1 MACPP
6 VYERTSVDQSV
17 RMVAYRPKAASGELG
32 GKRPTHL
39 KVEHIR
45 GRQLTVYDDVRR
57 FAQARCKSPISRNT
71 IGVVFKSVILQ
82 ILMLS

>member
-1 MACPP
+1 MCQKLP
-6 VYERTSVDQSV
+6 VTSGCF
-17 RMVAYRPKAASGELG
+17 RPKAASGELG

-57 FAQARCKSPISRNT
+57 FAQAR
-71 IGVVFKSVILQ
+71 
-82 ILMLS
+82 